1 MSKTKENSKFLTAQ
15 EVADLLGVSAQ
26 TIKNWE
32 ASGILPSFK
41 GGLRSKFYPRTA
53 INKFINK
60 FENLAQIEDMLEER
74 IKQTKKLLEDYSEF
88 VRDLTNRQPHQVHK
102 FAEILNKIAYSTMT
116 MNEDCFDDVDRAIL
130 RSVLEFKSTAQIAED
145 LQCSTQRIQQLYG
158 RLEERIE
165 RTLSLQEKYDQM
177 VSETNRLKKEN
188 EELLARLAERD
199 NPEQEAESTTV
210 DILKLSITKF
220 GFSNRLLNILGRHRI
235 KFMYQLTTFDP
246 RKLWITRNFGKG
258 CAKEIEEV
266 FAKHS
271 LTFVNFPQGL
281 EARYSSK
288 DFYNKD
294 LRKEIDNVLSV

>member
-32 ASGILPSFK
+32 ANGILPSFK
-41 GGLRSKFYPRTA
+41 GGLRSKFYPRTT

-74 IKQTKKLLEDYSEF
+74 IKHTKKLLEDYSEF
-88 VRDLTNRQPHQVHK
+88 VRDLTNRQPHQVHN
-102 FAEILNKIAYSTMT
+102 FASILNKIVYSYMG
-116 MNEDCFDDVDRAIL
+116 MNIDCFDDTDRTIMK
-130 RSVLEFKSTAQIAED
+130 SVLEFKSTAQIAEE

-165 RTLSLQEKYDQM
+165 KTLSLQEKYDQM

-199 NPEQEAESTTV
+199 NPETVVENAKV
-210 DILKLSITKF
+210 DILKLSIRKF
-220 GFSNRLLNILGRHRI
+220 GFSNRLLNILGRHGI

-281 EARYSSK
+281 ETRYSSK

-294 LRKEIDNVLSV
+294 LRKEIDDVLSV

>member
-32 ASGILPSFK
+32 ANGILPSFK
-41 GGLRSKFYPRTA
+41 GGLRSKFYPRTT

-102 FAEILNKIAYSTMT
+102 FAEILNKIAYSTMA
-116 MNEDCFDDVDRAIL
+116 MNEDCFDDVDRAVL
-130 RSVLEFKSTAQIAED
+130 RSVLEFKSTAQIAEE

-165 RTLSLQEKYDQM
+165 KTLSMQEKYDQM

-199 NPEQEAESTTV
+199 NPETVVENAKV
-210 DILKLSITKF
+210 DILKLSIRKF
-220 GFSNRLLNILGRHRI
+220 GFSNRVLNIFNRLGI
-235 KFMYQLTTFDP
+235 NFMYQLTNFDP
-246 RKLWITRNFGKG
+246 RKLWITRSFGVG

-271 LTFVNFPQGL
+271 LTFVNFHQGL

-294 LRKEIDNVLSV
+294 LRKEIDDVLSV

>member
-32 ASGILPSFK
+32 ASGILSSFK
-41 GGLRSKFYPRTA
+41 GGLRSKFYPRTT
-53 INKFINK
+53 IYKFINK

-74 IKQTKKLLEDYSEF
+74 IKQTRKLLEDYSEF

-102 FAEILNKIAYSTMT
+102 FAEILKKIAYSTMT

-130 RSVLEFKSTAQIAED
+130 RSVLEFKSTAQIAEE

-165 RTLSLQEKYDQM
+165 KTLSLQEKYDQM

-188 EELLARLAERD
+188 EELLARLTERD
-199 NPEQEAESTTV
+199 NPEQEVENTTV
-210 DILKLSITKF
+210 DILKLPITKF
-220 GFSNRLLNILGRHRI
+220 GFSNRLLNVFSKHKI
-235 KFMYQLTTFDP
+235 KFMYQLTNFDP
-246 RKLWITRNFGKG
+246 RKLWLTRNFGEG
-258 CAKEIEEV
+258 CAKEINEV

-271 LTFVNFPQGL
+271 LSFVNFPKGL
-281 EARYSSK
+281 ETRYSVK
-288 DFYNKD
+288 DFYDKH
-294 LRKEIDNVLSV
+294 

>member
-41 GGLRSKFYPRTA
+41 GGLRSKFYPRTT

-60 FENLAQIEDMLEER
+60 FENLAQIEVLLEER
-74 IKQTKKLLEDYSEF
+74 IKMTKGLLEDYSEF

-102 FAEILNKIAYSTMT
+102 FAEILNKIAHSTMT

-130 RSVLEFKSTAQIAED
+130 KSVLEFKSTAQIAED

-165 RTLSLQEKYDQM
+165 KTLSMQEKYDQM

-199 NPEQEAESTTV
+199 NPETVVENAKV
-210 DILKLSITKF
+210 DILKLSIRKF
-220 GFSNRLLNILGRHRI
+220 GFSNRVLNIFNRLGI
-235 KFMYQLTTFDP
+235 NFMYQLTNFDP
-246 RKLWITRNFGKG
+246 RKLWITRSFGVG

>member
-41 GGLRSKFYPRTA
+41 GGLRSKFYPRTT

-130 RSVLEFKSTAQIAED
+130 KAVLEFKSTAQIAEE

-165 RTLSLQEKYDQM
+165 KTLSMQEKYDQM

-199 NPEQEAESTTV
+199 NPEPVVENAKV
-210 DILKLSITKF
+210 DILKLSIRKF
-220 GFSNRLLNILGRHRI
+220 GFSNRVLNIFNRLGI
-235 KFMYQLTTFDP
+235 NFMYQLTNFDP
-246 RKLWITRNFGKG
+246 RKLWITRSFGVG

>member
-41 GGLRSKFYPRTA
+41 GGLRSKFYPRTT

-60 FENLAQIEDMLEER
+60 FENLAQIEDMLEDR

-116 MNEDCFDDVDRAIL
+116 MNEDCFDDVDRAVL
-130 RSVLEFKSTAQIAED
+130 KSVLEFKSTAQIAEE

-165 RTLSLQEKYDQM
+165 KTLSMQEKYAQM

-199 NPEQEAESTTV
+199 NPETAVENAKV
-210 DILKLSITKF
+210 DILKLSIRKF
-220 GFSNRLLNILGRHRI
+220 GFSNRVLNIFNRLGI
-235 KFMYQLTTFDP
+235 NFMYQLTNFDP
-246 RKLWITRNFGKG
+246 RKLWITRSFGVG

-281 EARYSSK
+281 ETRYSSK

-294 LRKEIDNVLSV
+294 LRKEIDDVLSV

>member
-26 TIKNWE
+26 TIKNWA

-41 GGLRSKFYPRTA
+41 GGLRSKFFPRTT

-102 FAEILNKIAYSTMT
+102 FAKILNKIAYSTMA
-116 MNEDCFDDVDRAIL
+116 MNEDCFDDIDRAVL
-130 RSVLEFKSTAQIAED
+130 KSVLEFKSTAQIAEE

-165 RTLSLQEKYDQM
+165 KTLSMQEKYDQM

-188 EELLARLAERD
+188 EELLARLAEKD
-199 NPEQEAESTTV
+199 NPEQEVESTTV
-210 DILKLSITKF
+210 DILKLPITKF
-220 GFSNRLLNILGRHRI
+220 GFSNRLLNILGRHGI

-281 EARYSSK
+281 ETRYSSK

>member
-1 MSKTKENSKFLTAQ
+1 MTKNNSKFMTLQ

-32 ASGILPSFK
+32 ANGILNTFK
-41 GGLRSKFYPRTA
+41 GGLRSKFYPRTT
-53 INKFINK
+53 ITRFVDR
-60 FENLAQIEDMLEER
+60 FENLAKTEELLDER
-74 IKQTKKLLEDYSEF
+74 IKQTKKLLEDYTEY
-88 VRDLTNRQPHQVHK
+88 VRDLSERRPHALNR
-102 FAEILNKIAYSTMT
+102 FASVLNKIAYFNVGMSK
-116 MNEDCFDDVDRAIL
+116 DCFDDTDRAIL
-130 RSVLEFKSTAQIAED
+130 KSILEFKSTYDIAKECN
-145 LQCSTQRIQQLYG
+145 CSVQRIHQLYN
-158 RLEERIE
+158 RLEDRIE
-165 RTLSLQEKYDQM
+165 HSMYLQEKYDQM
-177 VSETNRLKKEN
+177 VSETNQLRKQNEN
-188 EELLARLAERD
+188 LLLRLAQRD
-199 NPEQEAESTTV
+199 NPDKGADDDNV
-210 DILKLSITKF
+210 DVLKLPITKF

-281 EARYSSK
+281 ETRYSSK

>member
-32 ASGILPSFK
+32 ASGILSSFK
-41 GGLRSKFYPRTA
+41 GGLRSKFYPRTT

-60 FENLAQIEDMLEER
+60 FENLAQIEYMLEER
-74 IKQTKKLLEDYSEF
+74 IKQTKRLLEDYSEF

-102 FAEILNKIAYSTMT
+102 FAEILNKIAYYTMT
-116 MNEDCFDDVDRAIL
+116 MNEDCFDDIDRAVL
-130 RSVLEFKSTAQIAED
+130 RSVLEFKSTAQIAEE

-165 RTLSLQEKYDQM
+165 KTLSMQEKYDQM

-188 EELLARLAERD
+188 EELLARLAEID
-199 NPEQEAESTTV
+199 NPEQEIESTTV
-210 DILKLSITKF
+210 DILKLPITKF
-220 GFSNRLLNILGRHRI
+220 GFSNRLLNVFSKHHI
-235 KFMYQLTTFDP
+235 KFMYQLTNFDP
-246 RKLWITRNFGKG
+246 RKLWLTRNFGEG
-258 CAKEIEEV
+258 CAKEINEV

-271 LTFVNFPQGL
+271 LSFVNFPQGL
-281 EARYSSK
+281 DTRYSVK
-288 DFYNKD
+288 DFYSKH
-294 LRKEIDNVLSV
+294 

>member
-32 ASGILPSFK
+32 ANGILPSFK
-41 GGLRSKFYPRTA
+41 GGLRSKFYPRTT

-60 FENLAQIEDMLEER
+60 FEQLVQTELLLEER
-74 IKQTKKLLEDYSEF
+74 IKHTKKLLEDYSEF
-88 VRDLTNRQPHQVHK
+88 VRDLTNRQPHQVHN
-102 FAEILNKIAYSTMT
+102 FASILNKIVYSYMG
-116 MNEDCFDDVDRAIL
+116 MNVDCFDDTDRTIMK
-130 RSVLEFKSTAQIAED
+130 SVLEFKSSAQIAQD
-145 LQCSTQRIQQLYG
+145 MQCSTQRIQQLYG

-165 RTLSLQEKYDQM
+165 KTLSMQEKYDQM

-188 EELLARLAERD
+188 EELLARLAEKD
-199 NPEQEAESTTV
+199 NPEQEVESTTV
-210 DILKLSITKF
+210 DILKLPITKF
-220 GFSNRLLNILGRHRI
+220 GFSNRLLNILGRHGI

-281 EARYSSK
+281 ETRYSSK

-294 LRKEIDNVLSV
+294 LRKEIDYALSV

>member
-32 ASGILPSFK
+32 ASGILSSFK
-41 GGLRSKFYPRTA
+41 GGLRSKFYPRTT

-60 FENLAQIEDMLEER
+60 FENLAQIEGMLEER

-116 MNEDCFDDVDRAIL
+116 MNEDCFDDVDRAVL
-130 RSVLEFKSTAQIAED
+130 RSVLEFKSTAQIAEE

-165 RTLSLQEKYDQM
+165 KTLSMQEKYDQM

-199 NPEQEAESTTV
+199 NPETVVENAKV
-210 DILKLSITKF
+210 DILKLSIRKF
-220 GFSNRLLNILGRHRI
+220 GFSNRVLNIFNRLGI
-235 KFMYQLTTFDP
+235 NFMYQLTNFDP
-246 RKLWITRNFGKG
+246 RKLWITRSFGAG
-258 CAKEIEEV
+258 CAKEINEV

-271 LTFVNFPQGL
+271 LSFVNFPKGL
-281 EARYSSK
+281 ETRYSVK
-288 DFYNKD
+288 DFYDKH
-294 LRKEIDNVLSV
+294 

>member
-32 ASGILPSFK
+32 ASGILSSFK
-41 GGLRSKFYPRTA
+41 GGLRSKFYPRTT
-53 INKFINK
+53 IYKFINK

-74 IKQTKKLLEDYSEF
+74 IKQTRKLLEDYSEF

-102 FAEILNKIAYSTMT
+102 FAEILKKIAYSTMT

-130 RSVLEFKSTAQIAED
+130 RSVLEFKSTAQIAEE

-165 RTLSLQEKYDQM
+165 KTLSLQEKYDQM

-199 NPEQEAESTTV
+199 NPEQEIESTTV
-210 DILKLSITKF
+210 DILKLPITKF
-220 GFSNRLLNILGRHRI
+220 GFSNRLLNVFSKHHI
-235 KFMYQLTTFDP
+235 KFMYQLTNFDP
-246 RKLWITRNFGKG
+246 RKLWITRSFGVG

-271 LTFVNFPQGL
+271 LTFVNFPHGL
-281 EARYSSK
+281 ETRYSSK

-294 LRKEIDNVLSV
+294 LRKEIDDVLSV